1 MLDSPAISVNRLS
14 KSFCRDKK
22 ALNDVSLSIA
32 DGEMVALIGAS
43 GSGKST
49 LLRHID
55 GLVQG
60 NKGSS
65 DHRLCCIDVLGR
77 RVQSCGKIRRD
88 VRRTRADIGFIFQQ
102 FNLVGRLSVLT
113 NVCMGF
119 LGRIPAWR
127 GAGALFTRD
136 EKLQAME
143 ALARVG
149 IADLAGQRAS
159 TLSGGQQ
166 QRAAI
171 ARTLVQRAKIILAD
185 EPIASLDPAS
195 STRVMETLSEINR
208 LDGITVV
215 VSLHQV
221 DYATKYCPRT
231 IAMRNGEIAFDGL
244 SDKLSH
250 DFLVKLY
257 GSDSE
262 ELILGHKLHPKPLPD
277 HALQVQ
283 TLLKHEALTHAA
295 V

>member
-1 MLDSPAISVNRLS
+1 MLDAPAINVNRLS
-14 KSFCRDKK
+14 KSFRPDRK
-22 ALNDVSLSIA
+22 ALDDITLAVA

-60 NKGSS
+60 NREAG
-65 DHRLCCIDVLGR
+65 DPRICCIDVLGR

-113 NVCMGF
+113 NVCMGL

-127 GAGALFTRD
+127 GAGALFTKE
-136 EKLQAME
+136 EKMQAME
-143 ALARVG
+143 ALDRVG

-171 ARTLVQRAKIILAD
+171 ARTLVQKAKIILAD

-195 STRVMETLSEINR
+195 STRVMEALAEINR
-208 LDGITVV
+208 VDGITVV

-221 DYATKYCPRT
+221 DYATRYCPRT
-231 IAMRNGEIAFDGL
+231 IAMREGKIVFDGL
-244 SDKLSH
+244 SEKLSH

-262 ELILGHKLHPKPLPD
+262 ELLLGHKLHPKSVSD
-277 HALQVQ
+277 SMAKMQQ
-283 TLLKHEALTHAA
+283 LLKQEALNHAA